1 MSDSTASVPTV
12 PSVEEHEATAPVGA
26 SVWARELW
34 GHLTE
39 HGRREGELLDAY
51 VEAAGRTGSAALR
64 YVVELLAEDE
74 RRHHRQFEQLA
85 SSLKADAELD
95 PDGPA
100 IPRLDFHRAGEAVR
114 GVTRHLL
121 AQERAD
127 LAALKR
133 LRRQL
138 RDVEDTTLWA
148 LLVDQ
153 MELDTVKHIT
163 LLEFV
168 DDHTPVNA

>member
-1 MSDSTASVPTV
+1 MSDHTV
-12 PSVEEHEATAPVGA
+12 ETDPSQAPVGA
-26 SVWARELW
+26 SVWARDLW

-39 HGRREGELLDAY
+39 HGVREGELLEAY
-51 VEAAGRTGSAALR
+51 VEAAQRTGSEALR
-64 YVVELLAEDE
+64 YVVDLLADDE
-74 RRHHRQFEQLA
+74 RRHHRQFSELA
-85 SSLKADAELD
+85 ASLKADAELD
-95 PDGPA
+95 PAGPA
-100 IPRLDFHRAGEAVR
+100 IPRLDFHHAGDAVR
-114 GVTRHLL
+114 DVTRHLI

-153 MELDTVKHIT
+153 MEYDTLKHIA

-168 DDHTPVNA
+168 DDHTDVRS